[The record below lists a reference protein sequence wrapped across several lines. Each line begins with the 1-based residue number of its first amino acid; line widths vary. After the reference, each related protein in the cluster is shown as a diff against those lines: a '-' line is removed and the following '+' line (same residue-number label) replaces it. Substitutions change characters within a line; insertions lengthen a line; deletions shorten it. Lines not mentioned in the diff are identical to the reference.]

1 MAAMDEA
8 GLKTGGIVGG
18 GVGGSGIL
26 KFLLN
31 SKKIRVVFM
40 VDVNP
45 DAPGLKLA
53 AEAGIPVFNDLDEAL
68 QKVPCQLVFEMTGV
82 PAVKAQLQRHMQNT
96 PMELMPTSTWMLIQE
111 LDEAKQQAAIA
122 VVQEIQAIKE
132 RLTTGLE
139 GSQNLVGR
147 INHIMSSMQM
157 LALNASIEAAKV
169 GVHGRGFAVVADHM
183 TKSVENVRKLT
194 EDIGKVNKD
203 IHSVS
208 GLIDTA
214 IAHLGA

>member
-8 GLKTGGIVGG
+8 ELKTGGIVGG

-26 KFLLN
+26 KFLLT
-31 SKKIRVVFM
+31 SKKIRVVFL
-40 VDVNP
+40 VDNNP
-45 DAPGLKLA
+45 DAAGLKLA
-53 AEAGIPVFNDLDEAL
+53 TDAGIPTFNDLDEAL
-68 QKVPCQLVFEMTGV
+68 RKIPCQLIFEMTGV
-82 PAVKAQLQRHMQNT
+82 PAVKARILQHMQTN
-96 PMELMPTSTWMLIQE
+96 PMELMPTSIWMLIQE
-111 LDEAKQQAAIA
+111 LDEAKQLAAA
-122 VVQEIQAIKE
+122 TVVQEIQNIKG

-214 IAHLGA
+214 IAHLGV